1 MTDPIP
7 TEAHLIEEPHSPD
20 DPPPPHD
27 DSSALLVSDVARNA
41 QKRHESTQR
50 AAEEKPPEFILEIEQ
65 SDVAYTVPPQM
76 MPLGHVNYEV
86 FTREMRDRWDL
97 EPDLSSLR
105 IDPSLPQQVA
115 KEVESTG
122 EDFDAALIRHAL
134 KDRDAELMFR
144 GGRYRLSDSEFV
156 PINAVKVNFESV
168 IVSVGGI
175 EKVAESVAAEIF
187 ELIAASAGLSRPWKT
202 TEEQLR
208 VVGYATKT
216 RVDLGSDNAFED
228 LLSPKLIGFMD
239 SEMVAGERF
248 AAHYGS
254 YHSRD
259 DLKAPSEDATSL
271 SWSLDDL
278 HFYISQFDKR
288 TGMVR
293 QGQIRFTVTGRGDY
307 RSGVV
312 SIWSEFPYEIHKRF
326 VGQLIQATQAAK

>member
-1 MTDPIP
+1 MTDAFPV
-7 TEAHLIEEPHSPD
+7 D
-20 DPPPPHD
+20 DPPALHD
-27 DSSALLVSDVARNA
+27 DSADLVSDVAKASKER
-41 QKRHESTQR
+41 QKSTQR
-50 AAEEKPPEFILEIEQ
+50 AAEEKPPEYILEVEQ

-76 MPLGHVNYEV
+76 MPLGHVDYEV
-86 FTREMRDRWDL
+86 FVREMRDRWDL
-97 EPDLSSLR
+97 DPDLSSLR
-105 IDPSLPQQVA
+105 LDPSAPQKIS

-122 EDFDAALIRHAL
+122 EDFEAALMRHAL

-144 GGRYRLSDSEFV
+144 GGRYRLSESDFV

-175 EKVAESVAAEIF
+175 EKVAEAVAAEIF
-187 ELIAASAGLSRPWKT
+187 ELIAASAGLSRPWKI
-202 TEEQLR
+202 TEEQIR

-216 RVDLGSDNAFED
+216 RVDLGPQDGFEN
-228 LLSPKLIGFMD
+228 LLSQNAINFMG

-259 DLKAPSEDATSL
+259 GLKAPDETATSL
-271 SWSLDDL
+271 SWALDDL
-278 HFYISQFDKR
+278 HFYISQFDRR

-312 SIWSEFPYEIHKRF
+312 SVWSEFPYEIHQRF
-326 VGQLIQATQAAK
+326 LGKLIEATQGG